1 MNFILSWKVE
11 ANRVGFVVR
20 RDKSAPLLFVGPYQ
34 LILRSFFFFLFHW
47 LCLPKQVYVSVITH
61 CP

>member
-20 RDKSAPLLFVGPYQ
+20 RDKSAPLLFVGR
-34 LILRSFFFFLFHW
+34 IS
-47 LCLPKQVYVSVITH
+47 
-61 CP
+61 